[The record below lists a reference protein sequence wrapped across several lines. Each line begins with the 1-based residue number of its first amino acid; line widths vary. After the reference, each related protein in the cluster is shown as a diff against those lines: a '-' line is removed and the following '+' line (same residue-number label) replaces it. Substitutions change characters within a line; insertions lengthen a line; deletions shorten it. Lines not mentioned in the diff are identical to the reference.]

1 MTPKAIQNLS
11 QNFEKLP
18 GIGPKTAQRLAYYL
32 LHVPQPQL
40 DDFAQSLT
48 RLKQDTQFCSI
59 CKNIG
64 GSDPCEICSQPHRD
78 QSQICVV
85 EQPLDIIAIER
96 ARKYKGTYHVLHG
109 VIAPLDH
116 IGPDQIYIYELLTRI
131 KQADTM
137 TEIILALN
145 PSMEGEATS
154 LHIKQEIQQ
163 INPVLTVTRLAQGL
177 PLGGDVEYADA
188 VTLSRAFEGRRAVD

>member
-1 MTPKAIQNLS
+1 MTPKAIQKVS

-40 DDFAQSLT
+40 DNFAESLQ
-48 RLKQDTQFCSI
+48 RLKLDTQYCSI

-64 GSDPCEICSQPHRD
+64 GTDPCEICSQPSRN
-78 QSQICVV
+78 QIQICVV
-85 EQPLDIIAIER
+85 EQPLDITAIEK
-96 ARKYKGTYHVLHG
+96 ARKYSGTYHVLHG

-116 IGPDQIYIYELLTRI
+116 IGPDQLYIDELLQRI
-131 KQADTM
+131 KQSDQIE
-137 TEIILALN
+137 EIILALN

-154 LHIKQEIQQ
+154 LHLRQEIQRLK
-163 INPVLTVTRLAQGL
+163 PELTVTRLAQGL

-188 VTLSRAFEGRRAVD
+188 VTLSRAFEGRRAMD